1 VSQRLADLLTV
12 AGAQP
17 LGESLTQLQCTC
29 TELDEFVHSII
40 EELAALHNELDLR
53 RQQIGDAWRELDD
66 AKRASAQTVA
76 DPQLAG
82 QIAALE
88 AERSELKHQLETS
101 SERLNKLATVAVGVA
116 EAKAETAGAKTEL
129 AAVRSELAETKAALE
144 RALESGGGHTS
155 TEVELRLRAQL
166 DEHARERALSDTQL
180 ESVRERAA
188 ELAVQLEEQQ
198 RQFAEERQ
206 RWQSQLADLT
216 RLVASHNRGSHSSTS
231 DTIVTEQPRC
241 TASPVRRAPHRPDH
255 DAPQGNPV
263 IDSVMAQFQMVQ
275 REAARR
281 RAKAS

>member
-1 VSQRLADLLTV
+1 MSQRLADLLTV

-17 LGESLTQLQCTC
+17 LGESLTQLRCTC
-29 TELDEFVHSII
+29 TELDEFVHGII
-40 EELAALHNELDLR
+40 EELAALHHELDLR
-53 RQQIGDAWRELDD
+53 RQQISDAWHELDE
-66 AKRASAQTVA
+66 AKRVSTPTVA
-76 DPQLAG
+76 DSNIAEQLA
-82 QIAALE
+82 
-88 AERSELKHQLETS
+88 KLETERTGLRHELDTAN
-101 SERLNKLATVAVGVA
+101 ERLNKLASVAVGVA
-116 EAKAETAGAKTEL
+116 ESKAETAGVKTEL
-129 AAVRSELAETKAALE
+129 AAVRSELAETKSALAQ
-144 RALESGGGHTS
+144 ALESGGGAVAS
-155 TEVELRLRAQL
+155 DIEQRLRAQL
-166 DEHARERALSDTQL
+166 DEHSRERALTETQL

-216 RLVASHNRGSHSSTS
+216 RLVASHSRANHGSAS

-241 TASPVRRAPHRPDH
+241 TATAIRRAPHRPDH
-255 DAPQGNPV
+255 DPPQGNPV